1 MKLGLTAVL
10 LVAVAAGAQTAASPA
25 AGGGAQAGVAG
36 APTVQTY
43 TNPELHLTFQYPA
56 DLKPRDGAEVALVG
70 RRMMFGGDEEADPD
84 HPKPDT
90 CTKVV
95 LSVGKGSEGSGAAGG
110 AWVRL
115 GVLDLDA
122 RCFPAQVF
130 RNKKTIDPLLRN
142 LVKQGTTVMGMMPL
156 EQPAAYLLEGRRASF
171 CATQGQPLTEGDLQ
185 TGEELMMG
193 VVVAAVDG
201 HLVGWVLETSDAATF
216 NQLLG
221 SLVDLGG
228 GKPERL
234 FPGQVGQG
242 TGSMQ

>member
-1 MKLGLTAVL
+1 MKLGWSAVL
-10 LVAVAAGAQTAASPA
+10 LVAVAAGAQTTGVTGA
-25 AGGGAQAGVAG
+25 AQAGAAG
-36 APTVQTY
+36 SPAVQTY

-56 DLKPRDGAEVALVG
+56 DLTPRDTAEVTLVG
-70 RRMMFGGDEEADPD
+70 RRMMYGGDEEADPG

-90 CTKVV
+90 CTKVL
-95 LSVGKGSEGSGAAGG
+95 LSVGKGNEGSGKAGG
-110 AWVRL
+110 VWVRVGL
-115 GVLDLDA
+115 LDVDA

-156 EQPAAYLLEGRRASF
+156 EQPAAYGIQGHRTSF
-171 CATQGQPLTEGDLQ
+171 CAAQGQPLTGTDLQ
-185 TGEELMMG
+185 TGDEQMMG
-193 VVVAAVDG
+193 VVVVAVEG
-201 HLVGWVLETSDAATF
+201 HLVGWVLETSDAAIF

-221 SLVDLGG
+221 SVVDLGG